1 MGKKKTYNYCRSSLQ
16 FKTKNKY
23 FINTI
28 NTDYIKQGSKSKMSL
43 MSPTSYQTAP
53 TRDISGCFFVTST
66 GAVWTQTFLSSNV
79 TFSHL
84 LVGRVTRDISGCFFV
99 TSTGAVWTQTFL
111 SSNVTFSHLLVGRV
125 TRANRL
131 YIHYAP

>member
-53 TRDISGCFFVTST
+53 S
-66 GAVWTQTFLSSNV
+66 
-79 TFSHL
+79 
-84 LVGRVTRDISGCFFV
+84 
-99 TSTGAVWTQTFL
+99 
-111 SSNVTFSHLLVGRV
+111 
-125 TRANRL
+125 RANIIILLFAKYKKSTPIILSYGNIKYVWIL
-131 YIHYAP
+131 YAQKVKSV

>member
-53 TRDISGCFFVTST
+53 SRDNSLQIILSLINIKNQVVFYFV
-66 GAVWTQTFLSSNV
+66 
-79 TFSHL
+79 
-84 LVGRVTRDISGCFFV
+84 
-99 TSTGAVWTQTFL
+99 
-111 SSNVTFSHLLVGRV
+111 
-125 TRANRL
+125 
-131 YIHYAP
+131 YINNFRKD